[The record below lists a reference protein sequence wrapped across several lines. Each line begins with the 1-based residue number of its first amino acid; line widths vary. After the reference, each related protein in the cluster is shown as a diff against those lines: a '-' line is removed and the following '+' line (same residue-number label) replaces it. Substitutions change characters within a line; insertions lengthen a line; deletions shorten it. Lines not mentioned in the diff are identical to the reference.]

1 MDYYKYYLPTCHLR
15 FVERE
20 TVQLDDWRVI
30 TINVLQQKWKS
41 AIAGQDDVWRDVEL
55 ADEFD

>member
-30 TINVLQQKWKS
+30 TITVLQQKWKS

-55 ADEFD
+55 VDEFD